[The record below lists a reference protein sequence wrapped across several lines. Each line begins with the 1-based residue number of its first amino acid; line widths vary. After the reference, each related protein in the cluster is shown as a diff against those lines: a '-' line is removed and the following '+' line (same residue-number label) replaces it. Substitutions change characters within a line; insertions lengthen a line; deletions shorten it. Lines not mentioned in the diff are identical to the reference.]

1 MEHLEYVKN
10 EELNDEAKDKL
21 ILSLTNE
28 CDSLLKSIKIM
39 DNEFDIDNLKV
50 NYKEIIIKI
59 KESMEQIFY
68 DLSYNFK
75 NAYLDMLIEEFS
87 NDNNSVIL
95 NLINET
101 NERILLLTPKTYFD
115 SIRSKLNSYNYT
127 EYLLEDNYI
136 EFNDYFNFLV
146 DTIAVYSSPEDLQE
160 NTLWKKI

>member
-1 MEHLEYVKN
+1 MLNN
-10 EELNDEAKDKL
+10 EELDDEAKDKL

-28 CDSLLKSIKIM
+28 CESLLKSIKIL

-68 DLSYNFK
+68 ELSYNFK

-101 NERILLLTPKTYFD
+101 NEKNIIINP
-115 SIRSKLNSYNYT
+115 
-127 EYLLEDNYI
+127 
-136 EFNDYFNFLV
+136 
-146 DTIAVYSSPEDLQE
+146 
-160 NTLWKKI
+160 